1 MSDDPRRHLLR
12 EVRQGDELALDLE
25 GHLAIEPL
33 PDVLARAAA
42 ADSLVGDAHGRAAE
56 LVRQAAEQAAA
67 IQHDA
72 YIEGRAEGER
82 DGRAAA
88 RGELADALALVQ
100 VAAADAKGVR
110 DRMLLGLER
119 DIVELVIDATRVV
132 IGEHV
137 QRDPT
142 LVLDTIERAL
152 ARAGAQNVVRVRV
165 HPGELT
171 VVATT
176 LAERTGAAVP
186 WEVSPDETITVGGC
200 VIDTVGGEVDA
211 RLDVQ
216 LEEVARAL
224 REITIDGDTDDV
236 AEWQRLAA

>member
-1 MSDDPRRHLLR
+1 LLR
-12 EVRQGDELALDLE
+12 EVQEGDELALDLD
-25 GHLAIEPL
+25 GHLVADPS
-33 PDVLARAAA
+33 PSTLAQSS
-42 ADSLVGDAHGRAAE
+42 ADDALVGDAHAQAAE

-72 YIEGRAEGER
+72 YREGRAEGER

-88 RGELADALALVQ
+88 RSELVEALALVQ
-100 VAAADAKGVR
+100 HVAANAKSVH
-110 DRMLLGLER
+110 DRLLLGLER
-119 DIVELVIDATRVV
+119 DIVELVIEATRVV

-137 QRDPT
+137 RRDPT
-142 LVLDTIERAL
+142 VVLDTIERAL

-165 HPGELT
+165 HPDDMQVL
-171 VVATT
+171 AAS
-176 LAERTGAAVP
+176 LAEGDREVVP
-186 WEVSPDETITVGGC
+186 WEAMADGAVAVGGC
-200 VIDTVGGEVDA
+200 IVDTAGGEVDA

-224 REITIDGDTDDV
+224 REIALDADGHDS